1 MIVASAA
8 AAAAS
13 RFKNISLR
21 IKNQTFHKRRI
32 PHTSNPIERRAS
44 TRHSLRATP
53 PRARRTRRPID
64 HVRAHDARGDDA
76 RASARGSDGATRERA
91 MRANERCARPR
102 DDATSPSSSSDGQPS
117 AWPGGRGG
125 HLFDDRATRTTRA
138 RRTRRR
144 RRRRDGATALGEARR
159 SRDATRRRG
168 RRAID
173 DLAAA
178 ADAEVWVSNATN
190 ARLTRL
196 LILNALIASANK
208 PTIRAVAADV
218 GKTSESVKEN
228 VQYHAAKSTSA
239 LPIEFGVPEMYQA
252 TAQSVREGLV
262 ERWNDTYAH
271 FHKENPKQAYYLS
284 MEYLQGRALTNAIGN
299 MGLTGEYSEALRSLG
314 YTLEDVMSVER
325 NAGLGNGGL
334 GRLASCFLDSIAT
347 LDLPAWG
354 YGLRYKYGLFK
365 QGVDKATG
373 EQLEYADDWLEVGNP
388 WEVARPQVSYPISF
402 YGKVV
407 NGKWAPG
414 KRVRAVAYD
423 SPIPGYKTR
432 NCISLRMWDAQP
444 SAVEFDLAAFNAS
457 DYETSMGPTNLAS
470 MLCAVLYPGD
480 GTREGKALR
489 LSQQYM
495 LCSASVQDILAR
507 WKERGNSD
515 WSKLHEKVA
524 IQMNDTHPTLAAPE
538 LMRILMDDEGLSWD
552 DAWAVTKKTVAYTN
566 HTVMQEAL
574 EKWPLDL
581 VEELLPRHMEIIKRI
596 DEEFIASVRAKYADM
611 PAAELERSIGVMSI
625 LENYVSPEEKAAKAK
640 AAKAA
645 KKDDKKKDDKKKKE
659 SEEEKPAMVRMANL
673 CCISGMAINGV
684 AAIHS
689 EIVKDFTFNDF
700 YKLFPEKFQNKTNGV
715 TPRRWLAFCN
725 PQLSAVITKWVGNDK
740 WVTDTDELRKLAEH
754 ATNPE
759 LQAEW
764 KAAKLARKKICKDYI
779 KKVTD
784 IDVPIDSMFDIQ
796 VKRIHEY
803 KRQFLN
809 ILGIIYRYKQMK
821 AMTPEERAKCVP
833 RVCIFG
839 GKAYATYTQAKRIV
853 RLINNV
859 GSVVNNDPEIGDLLK
874 VVFVPD
880 YNVSLAETL
889 IPASEL
895 SQHIST
901 AGTEAS
907 GTSNMKFQMNGCL
920 IIGTLDGANVEIRE
934 CVGDDNFFLFGI
946 TDPEV
951 EPARAERAAGKFV
964 PDARFTET
972 LEYVRSG
979 VFGDKFEELLGS
991 LEGNEGFGRGDYFLV
1006 GKDFASYL
1014 EAQERVDVAYADSM
1028 GWTES
1033 SIISTAFSGKF
1044 NSDRTIDQYAK
1055 EIWGIKPC
1063 TVPER
1068 K

>member
-1 MIVASAA
+1 ME
-8 AAAAS
+8 
-13 RFKNISLR
+13 R
-21 IKNQTFHKRRI
+21 IGT
-32 PHTSNPIERRAS
+32 NPK
-44 TRHSLRATP
+44 
-53 PRARRTRRPID
+53 
-64 HVRAHDARGDDA
+64 V
-76 RASARGSDGATRERA
+76 
-91 MRANERCARPR
+91 N
-102 DDATSPSSSSDGQPS
+102 
-117 AWPGGRGG
+117 
-125 HLFDDRATRTTRA
+125 
-138 RRTRRR
+138 
-144 RRRRDGATALGEARR
+144 
-159 SRDATRRRG
+159 
-168 RRAID
+168 AI
-173 DLAAA
+173 
-178 ADAEVWVSNATN
+178 AEVVTSKMTSSNEVATN
-190 ARLTRL
+190 L
-196 LILNALIASANK
+196 K
-208 PTIRAVAADV
+208 
-218 GKTSESVKEN
+218 
-228 VQYHAAKSTSA
+228 YHAAKSTSA
-239 LPIEFGVPEMYQA
+239 LPIAFGVPEMYQA

-365 QGVDKATG
+365 QGVDKSSG
-373 EQLEYADDWLEVGNP
+373 EQLECADDWLEVGNP
-388 WEVARPQVSYPISF
+388 WEIARPQVSYPISF

-407 NGKWAPG
+407 DGKWKPG
-414 KRVRAVAYD
+414 QQVRAVAFD

-444 SAVEFDLAAFNAS
+444 SAAEFDLAAFNAS
-457 DYETSMGPTNLAS
+457 DYKTSMGPTNLAS

-507 WKERGNSD
+507 WKERGNTD
-515 WSKLHEKVA
+515 WNTLHEKVA

-538 LMRILMDDEGLSWD
+538 LMRILIDEEGLSWD
-552 DAWAVTKKTVAYTN
+552 AAWKITTKTVAYTN
-566 HTVMQEAL
+566 HTVMPEAL

-596 DEEFIASVRAKYADM
+596 DAEFIASVKAKYASM
-611 PAAELERSIGVMSI
+611 PAAELKRSIDAMGI
-625 LENYVSPEEKAAKAK
+625 LENYVTPEELAAREAKKVAK
-640 AAKAA
+640 AAA
-645 KKDDKKKDDKKKKE
+645 KDGTVSIDEDDVIPEAK
-659 SEEEKPAMVRMANL
+659 VRMANL

-689 EIVKDFTFNDF
+689 EIVKDVVFNDF

-725 PQLSAVITKWVGNDK
+725 PELSAVITKWVGNDS
-740 WVTDTDELRKLAEH
+740 WITETDELRKLADH

-764 KAAKLARKKICKDYI
+764 NAAKLARKQICKDYI

-784 IDVPIDSMFDIQ
+784 IDVPINSMFDIQ

-821 AMTPEERAKCVP
+821 AMTPEQRAKCVP
-833 RVCIFG
+833 RVCVFG
-839 GKAYATYTQAKRIV
+839 GKAYATYMQAKRIV

-934 CVGDDNFFLFGI
+934 CVGEENFFLFGI

-964 PDARFTET
+964 ADKRFLET
-972 LEYVRSG
+972 VEYVRSG
-979 VFGDKFEELLGS
+979 VFGDSFEELLGS

-1014 EAQERVDVAYADSM
+1014 EAQERVDVAYANQA
-1028 GWTES
+1028 GWIES
-1033 SIISTAFSGKF
+1033 SIKSTAFSGKF

-1055 EIWGIKPC
+1055 EIWDIKPC
-1063 TVPER
+1063 TVPNR
-1068 K
+1068 P

>member
-1 MIVASAA
+1 MSRLLFARACTARSNKPSVRVAAE
-8 AAAAS
+8 
-13 RFKNISLR
+13 
-21 IKNQTFHKRRI
+21 
-32 PHTSNPIERRAS
+32 IETAK
-44 TRHSLRATP
+44 TK
-53 PRARRTRRPID
+53 D
-64 HVRAHDARGDDA
+64 EVRANL
-76 RASARGSDGATRERA
+76 E
-91 MRANERCARPR
+91 
-102 DDATSPSSSSDGQPS
+102 
-117 AWPGGRGG
+117 
-125 HLFDDRATRTTRA
+125 
-138 RRTRRR
+138 
-144 RRRRDGATALGEARR
+144 
-159 SRDATRRRG
+159 
-168 RRAID
+168 
-173 DLAAA
+173 
-178 ADAEVWVSNATN
+178 
-190 ARLTRL
+190 
-196 LILNALIASANK
+196 
-208 PTIRAVAADV
+208 
-218 GKTSESVKEN
+218 
-228 VQYHAAKSTSA
+228 YHAAKSTSA

-299 MGLTGEYSEALRSLG
+299 MGLTGEYSDALRSLG

-373 EQLEYADDWLEVGNP
+373 EQLEFADDWLEVGNP

-407 NGKWAPG
+407 DGKWVPG
-414 KRVRAVAYD
+414 KQVRAVAYD

-444 SAVEFDLAAFNAS
+444 SVAQFDLAAFNAS

-524 IQMNDTHPTLAAPE
+524 VQMNDTHPTLAAPE
-538 LMRILMDDEGLSWD
+538 LMRILIDEEGLSWD
-552 DAWAVTKKTVAYTN
+552 DAWKVTTKTVAYTN
-566 HTVMQEAL
+566 HTVMPEAL
-574 EKWPLDL
+574 EKWPMDL

-596 DEEFIASVRAKYADM
+596 NDEFVASVKAKYADM
-611 PAAELERSIGVMSI
+611 PAEELARSIEAMSI
-625 LENYVSPEEKAAKAK
+625 LENYVSPEEKAAKK
-640 AAKAA
+640 AAAAAAA
-645 KKDDKKKDDKKKKE
+645 KKAATAKKTTKAADE
-659 SEEEKPAMVRMANL
+659 EVEEEEKPAMVRMANL

-689 EIVKDFTFNDF
+689 EIVKDVVFNDF

-715 TPRRWLAFCN
+715 TPRRWLAFAN
-725 PQLSAVITKWVGNDK
+725 PELSSVVTKWVGSDK
-740 WVTDTDELRKLAEH
+740 WITDTDELRKLADN
-754 ATNPE
+754 ASNPE

-764 KAAKLARKKICKDYI
+764 KAAKLARKQICKDYI

-839 GKAYATYTQAKRIV
+839 GKAYATYLQAKRIV

-859 GSVVNNDPEIGDLLK
+859 GKVVNNDPEIGDLLK

-934 CVGDDNFFLFGI
+934 CVGEDNFFLFGI

-951 EPARAERAAGKFV
+951 EPARAERAAGKFK
-964 PDARFTET
+964 PDPRFVET

-979 VFGDKFEELLGS
+979 VFGETFEELLGS

-1014 EAQERVDVAYADSM
+1014 EAQERVDEAYADSA

-1055 EIWGIKPC
+1055 EIWGIQPC

>member
-1 MIVASAA
+1 
-8 AAAAS
+8 
-13 RFKNISLR
+13 
-21 IKNQTFHKRRI
+21 
-32 PHTSNPIERRAS
+32 
-44 TRHSLRATP
+44 
-53 PRARRTRRPID
+53 
-64 HVRAHDARGDDA
+64 
-76 RASARGSDGATRERA
+76 
-91 MRANERCARPR
+91 
-102 DDATSPSSSSDGQPS
+102 
-117 AWPGGRGG
+117 
-125 HLFDDRATRTTRA
+125 
-138 RRTRRR
+138 
-144 RRRRDGATALGEARR
+144 
-159 SRDATRRRG
+159 
-168 RRAID
+168 
-173 DLAAA
+173 
-178 ADAEVWVSNATN
+178 
-190 ARLTRL
+190 
-196 LILNALIASANK
+196 
-208 PTIRAVAADV
+208 
-218 GKTSESVKEN
+218 
-228 VQYHAAKSTSA
+228 
-239 LPIEFGVPEMYQA
+239 
-252 TAQSVREGLV
+252 
-262 ERWNDTYAH
+262 
-271 FHKENPKQAYYLS
+271 
-284 MEYLQGRALTNAIGN
+284 
-299 MGLTGEYSEALRSLG
+299 
-314 YTLEDVMSVER
+314 LEDVMSVER

-354 YGLRYKYGLFK
+354 YGLRYKYGLLK
-365 QGVDKATG
+365 QGVDKSSG
-373 EQLEYADDWLEVGNP
+373 EQLECADDWLEVGNP
-388 WEVARPQVSYPISF
+388 WEIARPQVSYPISF

-407 NGKWAPG
+407 DGKWKPG
-414 KRVRAVAYD
+414 QQVRAVAFD

-444 SAVEFDLAAFNAS
+444 SAAEFDLAAFNAS
-457 DYETSMGPTNLAS
+457 DYKTSMGPTNLAS

-507 WKERGNSD
+507 WKERGNTD
-515 WSKLHEKVA
+515 WNTLHEKVA

-538 LMRILMDDEGLSWD
+538 LMRILIDEEGLSWD
-552 DAWAVTKKTVAYTN
+552 AAWKITTKTVAYTN
-566 HTVMQEAL
+566 HTVMPEAL

-596 DEEFIASVRAKYADM
+596 DAEFIASVKAKYASM
-611 PAAELERSIGVMSI
+611 PAAELKRSIDAMGI
-625 LENYVSPEEKAAKAK
+625 LENYVTPEELAAREAKKVAK
-640 AAKAA
+640 AAA
-645 KKDDKKKDDKKKKE
+645 KDGTVSIDEDDVIPEAK
-659 SEEEKPAMVRMANL
+659 VRMANL

-689 EIVKDFTFNDF
+689 EIVKDVVFNDF

-725 PQLSAVITKWVGNDK
+725 PELSAVITKWVGNDS
-740 WVTDTDELRKLAEH
+740 WITETDELRKLADH

-764 KAAKLARKKICKDYI
+764 NAAKLARKQICKDYI

-784 IDVPIDSMFDIQ
+784 IDVPINSMFDIQ

-821 AMTPEERAKCVP
+821 AMTPEQRAKCVP
-833 RVCIFG
+833 RVCVFG
-839 GKAYATYTQAKRIV
+839 GKAYATYMQAKRIV

-934 CVGDDNFFLFGI
+934 CVGEENFFLFGI

-964 PDARFTET
+964 ADKRFLET
-972 LEYVRSG
+972 VEYVRSG
-979 VFGDKFEELLGS
+979 VFGDSFEELLGS

-1014 EAQERVDVAYADSM
+1014 EAQERVDVAYANQA
-1028 GWTES
+1028 GWIES
-1033 SIISTAFSGKF
+1033 SIKSTAFSGKF

-1055 EIWGIKPC
+1055 EIWDIKPC
-1063 TVPER
+1063 TVPNR
-1068 K
+1068 P